1 MRPGKFAPFIH
12 TSVTTPYIGMKYLI
26 ALLPCV
32 LYAAVSY
39 GVRAIVLIAFS
50 ALLSM
55 FFEFLADNSFSKKKD
70 KTLYF
75 DYSSISS
82 GVVFA
87 LLLTPDSS
95 LHVASVGIL
104 FGVLVVKRLFG
115 GVGNNI
121 FSVPVVGRL
130 FVEAVFPSQ
139 LDTFA
144 VPGSKLLEYKSLFFN
159 SNTSLGVFQV
169 GSDIRD
175 YSMIEILAGR
185 YPSLIGTGCV
195 VLILVGFIYLLIS
208 KTIRITSSAGF
219 VFAAFVV
226 SFLLFSGEG
235 FAYVCSRVLV
245 SGALFAGAFLVSGLS
260 NTSNSASKAFAIGF
274 LSGATFVVCQMYANS
289 SVAICVSVVILEIL
303 SFCVDYF
310 EIGNRMLSKEVE

>member
-12 TSVTTPYIGMKYLI
+12 TTITTPYIGIKYLI

-32 LYAAVSY
+32 LYAIASY
-39 GVRAIVLIAFS
+39 GIRALVLIGFS

-55 FFEFLADNSFSKKKD
+55 FLEFLADNSFSKKKD
-70 KTLYF
+70 KNYYF

-95 LHVASVGIL
+95 LIVASVGIL

-121 FSVPVVGRL
+121 YSVPVVGRL
-130 FVEAVFPSQ
+130 FIEAVFPSQ
-139 LDTFA
+139 LDTYA
-144 VPGSKLLEYKSLFFN
+144 APGSKLLEYQSLFLN
-159 SNTSLGVFQV
+159 SNTSLGVMQV

-195 VLILVGFIYLLIS
+195 VLIMVGFVYLLLS
-208 KTIRITSSAGF
+208 KTIRITSSLGF
-219 VFAAFVV
+219 VFSVFTV
-226 SFLLFSGEG
+226 SFLLFSNES
-235 FAYVCSRVLV
+235 FVYVCEHVLV
-245 SGALFAGAFLVSGLS
+245 SGALFVAAFLVSGLS
-260 NTSNSASKAFAIGF
+260 NTSNSASKAFAVGF
-274 LSGATFVVCQMYANS
+274 ISGAVFVVCQLYSNS
-289 SVAICVSVVILEIL
+289 AFAICVSVIILEIL

-310 EIGNRMLSKEVE
+310 EIGKRMLLKEVE